1 MIEAADK
8 ESKKISARYFNERF
22 FGKEGVFSDGE

>member
-8 ESKKISARYFNERF
+8 ESKKISERYFNERF
-22 FGKEGVFSDGE
+22 LGEGGGFSDGE